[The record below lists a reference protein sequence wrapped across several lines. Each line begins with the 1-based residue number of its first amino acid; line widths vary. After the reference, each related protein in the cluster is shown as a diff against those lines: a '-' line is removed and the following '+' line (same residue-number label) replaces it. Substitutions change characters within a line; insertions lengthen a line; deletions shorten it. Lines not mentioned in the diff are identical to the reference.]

1 VVPWEPLLEELRSA
15 VAPTLAVRPEPDVP
29 PGSVALLAGS
39 FDPITV
45 GHAAMAEAVREDTE
59 LVVLVYSVRTLPKE
73 GEPGAPLLSE
83 PERLAWLERF
93 RQGRARVAIGV
104 SSHGLLADQVL
115 AATERFPGAALSLV
129 VGSDKLLQLLDPNWY
144 EDVDAT
150 LARLFERAR
159 ILYTTRAGEGRAIED
174 ALAALDE
181 RWRSRIEPLAV
192 PPGIAAVAS
201 RHVRDGLRRGED
213 VASLVP
219 EEVRPL
225 LAQLSRAPG

>member
-1 VVPWEPLLEELRSA
+1 MRWEPVLHELRAS
-15 VAPTLAVRPEPDVP
+15 VRPELALWPDQTRSP
-29 PGSVALLAGS
+29 ASVALLAGS
-39 FDPITV
+39 FDPITIA
-45 GHAAMAEAVREDTE
+45 HAAMAEAALRRSER
-59 LVVLVYSVRTLPKE
+59 VVLVYSVRTLPKE

-115 AATERFPGAALSLV
+115 AATERFPGAAVSLV